1 MGVKV
6 EKHHHEVAPSQHELG
21 MYFGTLTDMADNLQL
36 YKYAV
41 QMVTHSFGKTAT
53 FMPKPVKATM
63 DLVCTVTNRFG
74 KVVRQYLW
82 VKNILVYQKL
92 LCTTLEVF

>member
-21 MYFGTLTDMADNLQL
+21 MYFGTLTNMADNLQL

-53 FMPKPVKATM
+53 FMPKPVKG
-63 DLVCTVTNRFG
+63 DNGSECTVTNLSG
-74 KVVRQYLW
+74 KEILQYLW
-82 VKNILVYQKL
+82 ETSTLVYLKL
-92 LCTTLEVF
+92 LYTTLVEF